1 MINQEF
7 VAFVEANPGLTD
19 DQFHVAS
26 QRDYWHNPDAMR
38 DQHTRASFVIRTAL
52 HAGVWIRD
60 AQGCLIRNPALPS

>member
-1 MINQEF
+1 
-7 VAFVEANPGLTD
+7 
-19 DQFHVAS
+19 
-26 QRDYWHNPDAMR
+26 MR